1 MSALDQRALE
11 GEAHPTLCRGGGASR
26 GAPRPKATQTRAAR
40 ESSESDWREQGGG
53 VDERA
58 AQSPAASV
66 EPALGS
72 APGGAGR
79 RAARESLSSS
89 SSFFF
94 PPALP
99 NSHTLVC
106 GRVSGP
112 GLGPRSPAASRQEP
126 IAQAPAPS
134 RWPPRG
140 YRITRRRSPGAS
152 AGCSKSPPP
161 ATATAGRPEVSV
173 ASVHFLVKPT
183 RLGTRAWNKN
193 KKVQLLAVDHSAH
206 ASMKN
211 AASCEK

>member
-1 MSALDQRALE
+1 MSAPRSARA
-11 GEAHPTLCRGGGASR
+11 GGRGSPHSAAVAGR
-26 GAPRPKATQTRAAR
+26 LLGAPRPKATQTRAAR
-40 ESSESDWREQGGG
+40 ESSERDWREQGGE

-58 AQSPAASV
+58 AQCPAASV

-94 PPALP
+94 FALP

-173 ASVHFLVKPT
+173 ASVQFLVKPT

-193 KKVQLLAVDHSAH
+193 KKSTTLSGGSLGSRVDEERS
-206 ASMKN
+206 
-211 AASCEK
+211 